1 MGQGS
6 GSTGLWRRRWWGGRT
21 SGMLRRRLF
30 PTAGPACG
38 VVQLVQRH
46 VQRGKHELVLSLSS
60 PTWCVALLSSM
71 RRESVAQR
79 RAVRVRWGHDDDEHS
94 ASLNRFRD
102 GMPVQF
108 AYCLLVPGA
117 TTCMH
122 AAKLV
127 REFACSVADLGRILV
142 SWSQLIWNSSPWPLA
157 AALFPARGGG
167 AAAAT
172 AYGFVLQRSDSWASC
187 RVPVSAMD
195 GGELL
200 EKVTWEDF
208 RRECGPACG
217 WCCWCIWSSVHLRA
231 GTNPVLGVEEESK
244 QEFYYLLRRNITT

>member
-1 MGQGS
+1 
-6 GSTGLWRRRWWGGRT
+6 
-21 SGMLRRRLF
+21 MLRRRLF

-122 AAKLV
+122 ACCKTCARICLQ
-127 REFACSVADLGRILV
+127 CSRSRSYTRIVISTDLE
-142 SWSQLIWNSSPWPLA
+142 Q
-157 AALFPARGGG
+157 
-167 AAAAT
+167 
-172 AYGFVLQRSDSWASC
+172 
-187 RVPVSAMD
+187 
-195 GGELL
+195 
-200 EKVTWEDF
+200 
-208 RRECGPACG
+208 
-217 WCCWCIWSSVHLRA
+217 
-231 GTNPVLGVEEESK
+231 
-244 QEFYYLLRRNITT
+244 